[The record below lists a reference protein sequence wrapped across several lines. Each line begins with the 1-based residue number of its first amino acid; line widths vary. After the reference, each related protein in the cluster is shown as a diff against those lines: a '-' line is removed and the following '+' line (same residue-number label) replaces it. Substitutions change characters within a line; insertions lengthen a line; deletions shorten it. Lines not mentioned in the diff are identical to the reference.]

1 MKVFLVKKINYLKL
15 SSILER
21 FLGDE
26 GDFVYIILEK
36 QRQIIDK
43 ENKIIECRV
52 GFYFKNKKFS
62 GNIYTNSFAVLIF
75 DRQTSTA
82 FRGDQPLDISDKIMA
97 SFGVSQEYYN
107 PHWPFDGSKDHSV
120 FDGIGTN
127 LESLLDSLKDANF
140 YPEYYNLFPSPE
152 KLDGWM
158 YAYAIEI
165 KRSFADEQI
174 YMSPADKILHI
185 RYFDKIVEF
194 RIPKKTYNSN
204 QWAIIGP
211 NGAGKTTF
219 LQNLTEEILRSR
231 VYKVLYINLAPIK
244 DGYSDKF
251 KFWSQRSNSFK
262 ILGYWDIVGK
272 SKAYAQFKKNYRIAS
287 MKNMALMRE
296 YFSMLENDSVLK
308 KMVQNWDFEST
319 SPTITENNFYDLSVG
334 HKIVLSI
341 LAFIAAESVSNMVLI
356 FDEPEN
362 FLHPPLTS
370 ALINSIGKITKAS
383 GGISIFATHSPV
395 VIQEI
400 PRDSVWQL
408 SIIEGNPFIA
418 HPAIETY
425 GSNLSRILE
434 NIFNLEFSD
443 SGFYREI
450 KNLVEKGYSREKII
464 HELGGS
470 IGDRAAM
477 VLEEY
482 IND

>member
-1 MKVFLVKKINYLKL
+1 MKVFLVKKVSRSKIN
-15 SSILER
+15 SIVEH
-21 FLGDE
+21 FLREE

-36 QRQIIDK
+36 QKQIIDK

-52 GFYFKNKKFS
+52 SFYFKNQKIS
-62 GNIYTNSFAVLIF
+62 GTFHTNSFAVLIF
-75 DRQTSTA
+75 DRQTSIA

-107 PHWPFDGSKDHSV
+107 SHWPFYGFERHSA
-120 FDGIGTN
+120 FDGMGTD
-127 LESLLDSLKDANF
+127 LESFLDSLKDANF
-140 YPEYYNLFPSPE
+140 YPKYYNLFPSPE

-165 KRSFADEQI
+165 NKSFLDEQI
-174 YMSPADKILHI
+174 DMSPAYKILHI

-194 RIPKKTYNSN
+194 GIPKKSYNSN

-219 LQNLTEEILRSR
+219 LQNLTEEILRLRS
-231 VYKVLYINLAPIK
+231 YKVLYINLAPIK
-244 DGYSDKF
+244 DDYSDKF
-251 KFWSQRSNSFK
+251 KFWGQKINNFK

-308 KMVQNWDFEST
+308 KMMKTWDFEST
-319 SPTITENNFYDLSVG
+319 SPTINENNFYDLSVG

-370 ALINSIGKITKAS
+370 ALINSIGKITKES
-383 GGISIFATHSPV
+383 GGMSIFATHSPV

-450 KNLVEKGYSREKII
+450 KTLVEKGYSRERVI

>member
-21 FLGDE
+21 FLGEE

-62 GNIYTNSFAVLIF
+62 GNIYTKSFAVLIF

-82 FRGDQPLDISDKIMA
+82 FRGDQPLDITDKIMA

-107 PHWPFDGSKDHSV
+107 PHWPFHDYEDVSV

-140 YPEYYNLFPSPE
+140 DWKYYHLFPSPE
-152 KLDGWM
+152 KLDKWM
-158 YAYAIEI
+158 YAYAIKSKWSLDTTPANEI
-165 KRSFADEQI
+165 FYI
-174 YMSPADKILHI
+174 P
-185 RYFDKIVEF
+185 YFDKIVEF
-194 RIPKKTYNSN
+194 RIQKKSYISN

-231 VYKVLYINLAPIK
+231 AYKVLYINLAPIK
-244 DGYSDKF
+244 DDYSDKF
-251 KFWSQRSNSFK
+251 RFWSERNNNFK
-262 ILGYWDIVGK
+262 FLGYWDIAGK
-272 SKAYAQFKKNYRIAS
+272 SKAYTQFKKNYRIAS
-287 MKNMALMRE
+287 MKNMGLMRE
-296 YFSMLENDSVLK
+296 YFSILKNDSILK
-308 KMVQNWDFEST
+308 EMVKNWDFEST
-319 SPTITENNFYDLSVG
+319 SPKITGNNFYDLSVG

-370 ALINSIGKITKAS
+370 ALINSIGKITKVS

-400 PRDSVWQL
+400 SRDNVWQL
-408 SIIEGNPFIA
+408 SIIEGNPFMA

-434 NIFNLEFSD
+434 NTFNLEFSD

-450 KNLVEKGYSREKII
+450 KGLVAKGYSREQII